1 MIELQL
7 ELSDEVA
14 AEILQE
20 VKNLKDQFSLMPALT
35 GQELKLD
42 RVTEDGIVIGQE
54 TSKVLS
60 VELVDYSIFGD
71 A

>member
-60 VELVDYSIFGD
+60 IELVDYSIFGD